1 MLQYH
6 KTKNGKGGTMTT
18 KHYGESNGRAAFE
31 ADGNLYSGR
40 KSTVEEL
47 RELARALNR
56 EQMRRAIVAAMA
68 GGLVKLI
75 A

>member
-1 MLQYH
+1 
-6 KTKNGKGGTMTT
+6 MTT
-18 KHYGESNGRAAFE
+18 KAYGEIHGRAAFE
-31 ADGNLYSGR
+31 ADGNLYAGKTR
-40 KSTVEEL
+40 TVENL

>member
-1 MLQYH
+1 
-6 KTKNGKGGTMTT
+6 MTT
-18 KHYGESNGRAAFE
+18 KSYGEIRGRAAFE
-31 ADGNLYSGR
+31 ADGNLYAGR
-40 KSTVEEL
+40 ARTVEEL
-47 RELARALNR
+47 RDLARALNR